1 MAGRK
6 MMRRVTI
13 LACLCVLPAVAG
25 LAKAAI
31 APATS
36 SEAIAEN
43 AFAVPGETPGR
54 APQPEPVAPPVAATA
69 APASGEAAPT
79 SANPLWAIPLSALT
93 ATRDRPLFSASRRPP
108 PPAVAPVAVVPA
120 PPPPPPPAEP
130 EKPNLVLVGTIVGD
144 ANSFG
149 IFIDQTSRTALRL
162 KLGEQHEGWTLRSVQ
177 KREAM
182 LVKDQQIAVVAMPQP
197 GQANDAGNEPSSSGP
212 ERDVA
217 GEPDFPIR
225 RAH

>member
-1 MAGRK
+1 

-13 LACLCVLPAVAG
+13 LACLCVLPALAG
-25 LAKAAI
+25 LARAAI

-36 SEAIAEN
+36 GEAIAEN
-43 AFAVPGETPGR
+43 AFVVPGETLER
-54 APQPEPVAPPVAATA
+54 APQPDPVPPPVAATV
-69 APASGEAAPT
+69 APSVAPSSEPAPT

-93 ATRDRPLFSASRRPP
+93 ATRDRPIFSASRRPP
-108 PPAVAPVAVVPA
+108 QLAVAPVAVVPA

-144 ANSFG
+144 ADSFG
-149 IFIDQTSRTALRL
+149 IFIDQTSRSALRL

-182 LVKDQQIAVVAMPQP
+182 LVKDQQVAVVAMPP
-197 GQANDAGNEPSSSGP
+197 PAKTGDAGNELSPSGP
-212 ERDVA
+212 EQDVA
-217 GEPDFPIR
+217 GEPGLPIR
-225 RAH
+225 RAR

>member
-1 MAGRK
+1 
-6 MMRRVTI
+6 MRRVTI
-13 LACLCVLPAVAG
+13 LACLCVLSAVAG

-36 SEAIAEN
+36 SETIAEN
-43 AFAVPGETPGR
+43 AMVGPGETLER
-54 APQPEPVAPPVAATA
+54 APQPELVTPPPAPVPVPVPAAA
-69 APASGEAAPT
+69 APAGEPAPT
-79 SANPLWAIPLSALT
+79 SANPLWAIPLSTLT

-108 PPAVAPVAVVPA
+108 PPAVVPVAVA
-120 PPPPPPPAEP
+120 PPPPPPPPPTEP
-130 EKPNLVLVGTIVGD
+130 EKPNLILVGTVVGD

-162 KLGEQHEGWTLRSVQ
+162 KLGDQHDGWMLRSVQ

-197 GQANDAGNEPSSSGP
+197 GQTGDAGNEPSSNP

-225 RAH
+225 RAQ

>member
-1 MAGRK
+1 

-31 APATS
+31 APAAS
-36 SEAIAEN
+36 GEAMAEN
-43 AFAVPGETPGR
+43 AFVVPGERLER
-54 APQPEPVAPPVAATA
+54 APQSEPVSPPVAAA
-69 APASGEAAPT
+69 VAPSSEPAPT
-79 SANPLWAIPLSALT
+79 SANPLWAIPLSSLT

-108 PPAVAPVAVVPA
+108 PPAVAPVAVVSA
-120 PPPPPPPAEP
+120 PPPPPPTEP
-130 EKPNLVLVGTIVGD
+130 DKPNLVLVGTIVGD

-149 IFIDQTSRTALRL
+149 IFIYQTSRTALRL
-162 KLGEQHEGWTLRSVQ
+162 KLGERHEGCTLRSVQ

-182 LVKDQQIAVVAMPQP
+182 LVKDQQIAVIEMPQP
-197 GQANDAGNEPSSSGP
+197 GQAGEAGNELSPSGP

-217 GEPDFPIR
+217 GDPDSPIR
-225 RAH
+225 RAR

>member
-1 MAGRK
+1 

-31 APATS
+31 APAGS
-36 SEAIAEN
+36 GEAIADN
-43 AFAVPGETPGR
+43 AFVVPGETLER
-54 APQPEPVAPPVAATA
+54 APRSEPVSPPVAATV
-69 APASGEAAPT
+69 APSSEPAPT

-93 ATRDRPLFSASRRPP
+93 ATRDRPVFSASRRPP
-108 PPAVAPVAVVPA
+108 TPAVVPVAIERPA
-120 PPPPPPPAEP
+120 PPPPPTEP

-144 ANSFG
+144 ADSFG

-162 KLGEQHEGWTLRSVQ
+162 KLGEQHDGWTLRSVQ

-197 GQANDAGNEPSSSGP
+197 GKAGDAGNELSPSGP

-217 GEPDFPIR
+217 GEPNLPIR
-225 RAH
+225 RAR